1 MGQTTYL
8 VDDDDGIRLA
18 FRAVLELQSD
28 HVIRDFV
35 NGEAFL
41 VEAEQLETGVL
52 LLDLNMPGLNGL
64 EVVKILQASHPGKF
78 AILILTGV
86 GTVPHALDAMR
97 SGVFDFIEKPCE
109 AKLLYEAVDLA
120 HAALAQHIAAAAAAT
135 QARSRIGS
143 LSPREHDV
151 LIGLLEGHA
160 NKTIAHMLDIS
171 ARTVEIHRSN
181 MMAKLGARTFAGAIR
196 LALVADLIPR
206 HPPLRAVAMGTTA
219 Q

>member
-1 MGQTTYL
+1 MERITYL

-18 FRAVLELQSD
+18 FRSVLELQPD
-28 HVIRDFV
+28 HVIRDFDS
-35 NGEAFL
+35 GEAFL
-41 VEAEQLETGVL
+41 AEAERLEPGVL

-64 EVVKILQASHPGKF
+64 EVIKALQSSHPGKF

-109 AKLLYEAVDLA
+109 GQLLCDAVDAA
-120 HAALAQHIAAAAAAT
+120 HIALAQHIVAMAAAA
-135 QARSRIGS
+135 QARSRIGR

-181 MMAKLGARTFAGAIR
+181 MMTKLGARTLAGAIR
-196 LALVADLIPR
+196 LALVADLIPHR
-206 HPPLRAVAMGTTA
+206 SPLSAMATGNTA
-219 Q
+219 R